1 MPKFRLFLIIA
12 ALTSPASFAL
22 AQNPS
27 SPASQPAVPA
37 ATAQPASADSTP
49 TDPATRE
56 ILSAVKGYGAKL
68 DVPVLST
75 SGTRYRAMVGDQI
88 NVLFTIVKALNETVT
103 VRPDGTIS
111 LIGAPDV
118 YVERQTMPEI
128 METIR
133 KAYAGILQP
142 PVLFTV
148 TLANIENPY
157 FVVGGQVV
165 NPGKYHLKGDLTVAQ
180 SIPIAGGYLLGTAKD
195 SRVILFRRVSN
206 DWIEAKLID
215 LKRIL
220 NKGDLADDIH
230 LQSGDLVF
238 VPKNRLSK
246 VEPFLSYFMLYN
258 IFNINFGT
266 SYRISGD

>member
-1 MPKFRLFLIIA
+1 MPNFRLLLSVVVLASAPSLA
-12 ALTSPASFAL
+12 A

-27 SPASQPAVPA
+27 SPA
-37 ATAQPASADSTP
+37 AQPASPSASAQPPSAGSTP

-56 ILSAVKGYGAKL
+56 ILSAVKGYGDTL
-68 DVPVLST
+68 NVPVLPAPGS
-75 SGTRYRAMVGDQI
+75 RYRVMVGDQI
-88 NVLFTIVKALNETVT
+88 NVLFTIVKALDETVT

-118 YVERQTMPEI
+118 YVQRQTMPEVV
-128 METIR
+128 ETIR
-133 KAYAGILQP
+133 KAYVGILQP
-142 PVLFTV
+142 PILFTV

-157 FVVGGQVV
+157 FVVGGQVT
-165 NPGKYHLKGDLTVAQ
+165 NPGKFRLKGDLTVAE
-180 SIPIAGGYLLGTAKD
+180 SIEVAGGYLLGTAKD

-215 LKRIL
+215 LKRVL
-220 NKGDLADDIH
+220 NQGDLADDVH

-246 VEPFLSYFMLYN
+246 VQPFLSYFMLYN
-258 IFNINFGT
+258 LFNINFQT
-266 SYRISGD
+266 NYRIAGD